1 MGVLIFLLIILF
13 VPFSLLLFVGGLG
26 AMVGGEI
33 LSILLLPIALI
44 VVFIVPPVIIIWG
57 MNVVFRIKGSFVRR
71 IEKKTLSDRFEQL
84 KTPGNTLV
92 LGGCPWKVVAVE
104 GGKALIICMKAGK
117 IRGMKVNRPQYPI
130 NFISYVEH
138 IFLQMA
144 HPKITDRLLERPDTA
159 PKLARPKGKESTG
172 YFFLLTEDEVGRY
185 FGGIQ
190 QAAKFLKESNEPY
203 YVDQC
208 DGYTIPEGA
217 KYLMFARA
225 DGKRGF
231 YHVAM
236 RIKI

>member
-117 IRGMKVNRPQYPI
+117 IRGMKSGQPPVQHRPVLPAAVSDSVPYRMAPLSQRRSHICPNTVPCWIQLRRNRW
-130 NFISYVEH
+130 
-138 IFLQMA
+138 
-144 HPKITDRLLERPDTA
+144 
-159 PKLARPKGKESTG
+159 
-172 YFFLLTEDEVGRY
+172 
-185 FGGIQ
+185 
-190 QAAKFLKESNEPY
+190 
-203 YVDQC
+203 
-208 DGYTIPEGA
+208 
-217 KYLMFARA
+217 
-225 DGKRGF
+225 
-231 YHVAM
+231 
-236 RIKI
+236 